1 MRVIQLVAAPLGQ
14 MAVSFKARP
23 GDSCHHMEAVP
34 LRASGKRILGALVT
48 FLRHG
53 PVAFDALTR
62 GESAIVHRLLK
73 ARPALPVPS
82 SQYKTLLV
90 SGEDDEKPF
99 ICGDCGKWHYSEDDV
114 KRVRGS
120 LVCATNCG
128 VLAAG
133 RRNKRPVSVSEPA
146 SSKRATAAPELLR
159 EEPNGV
165 ASFEQTCEEQ
175 AAPIVVQA
183 VLTSADGGTS
193 SVPISEDRCALDATN
208 SEPPAINECNAG
220 CHPPPH
226 LPSAALSP

>member
-1 MRVIQLVAAPLGQ
+1 MRVIQLVAEPLGQ

-23 GDSCHHMEAVP
+23 GDCCHHMEAVP

-82 SQYKTLLV
+82 SQYKKLLV
-90 SGEDDEKPF
+90 SGDDDEKPF

-114 KRVRGS
+114 KKVRGS
-120 LVCATNCG
+120 LVCVRDCG
-128 VLAAG
+128 VVDAG
-133 RRNKRPVSVSEPA
+133 RRHKRPVSVSELA

-159 EEPNGV
+159 D
-165 ASFEQTCEEQ
+165 ARWT
-175 AAPIVVQA
+175 
-183 VLTSADGGTS
+183 
-193 SVPISEDRCALDATN
+193 RCA
-208 SEPPAINECNAG
+208 
-220 CHPPPH
+220 
-226 LPSAALSP
+226 ALL